1 MKPLPNP
8 FPCRCG
14 MMKGV
19 ELSTLGLVAVLTV
32 ILMLAVITA
41 VFIGAVSIPFTEV
54 IQILVYKILGV
65 KIGDFASIPP
75 THIVIVWELY
85 APRALLGVIV
95 GVALALAGVVM
106 QAMVQNPLADPYI
119 LGISS
124 GASLGAT
131 FAFLMGAGA
140 LGGMF
145 AELGVSFWAFIGAL
159 GASFAVFTLSAMG
172 GKMTTTRLILSGT
185 IIASICGAFSNLI
198 VYLAPSD
205 SGIKSLTFWMMGSLS
220 TEGFDGLIIPG
231 IILIVCLLFFFTQ
244 MRPLNAMLMG
254 DEVATTLG
262 VDLST
267 LRKVYMVLTA
277 VLIAVMVSNCGM
289 IGFVGLVIPHIAR
302 ALVGTNHWKLMPVA
316 CLLGGAFLVVADIV
330 ARSLTTSEIPIGI
343 ITAIVG
349 TPVFAY
355 IMIKKSYGFGSRD

>member
-1 MKPLPNP
+1 MRGLE
-8 FPCRCG
+8 G
-14 MMKGV
+14 
-19 ELSTLGLVAVLTV
+19 LSTVGILVLLSVVLIVSVT
-32 ILMLAVITA
+32 MA

-54 IQILVYKILGV
+54 VQILIYKVTGLQV
-65 KIGDFASIPP
+65 GDFQSIPP

-95 GVALALAGVVM
+95 GVSLALAGVVM

-140 LGGMF
+140 LGG
-145 AELGVSFWAFIGAL
+145 ALADLGVSFWAFVGAL

-220 TEGFDGLIIPG
+220 TEGFDGLILPAA
-231 IILIVCLLFFFTQ
+231 ILAICLVFFLTQ

-254 DEVATTLG
+254 DEAATTLG

-267 LRKVYMVLTA
+267 LRKVYILLTA

-355 IMIKKSYGFGSRD
+355 IMIRKSYGFGSRD